1 MRRNDRVKKRWIV
14 CGVLSLLLL
23 ACALLP
29 FLHKNQSWQAEEDAV
44 WSEEQAGEKLLEQN
58 WTLSRGIY
66 RVTVDYQTDKT
77 LHYISG
83 RSAEHPERIGC
94 DEILLERKKD
104 AESFLV
110 WISGKTEDFQVYAR
124 YEGYGEFAISRV
136 QIEELTM
143 GKVHD
148 LVLALFGSGL
158 LFALT
163 WFCGNMAQLWREDRE
178 QFWVNLA
185 LGSTILLISIPIF
198 RPNLIE
204 GHDSGFHFMRI
215 EGLWRALTAGKFPVR
230 IQPFWLN
237 DYGYPVSVFYG
248 DILLYLPSLL
258 RPLGFSVQAVYEIF
272 EFAVNGAA
280 VLATYY
286 CLHQMTRDRRIAA
299 FGSALYAGSLYR
311 FANVYVRNAVGEYC
325 AMIFLPVVVYG
336 FWCILS
342 GEKDEKKKWLPLLVG
357 FSGLIQTHVIS
368 CEFAGL
374 FSVAL
379 CLIFIRRVFQKERFL
394 ALVKAAVG
402 TVLVNLW
409 FLVPFADYMLREH
422 VAANTVQQKDSFLEC
437 TISFGQLFAPF
448 VRWNASPNAIPA
460 RLGLGLLLGA
470 LLLAA
475 VLLRSVIGHRKE
487 RCFRLAGFAG
497 VCMGFAVAALLMT
510 TSLVPWVELK
520 QTALFMLTM
529 IQYPWRLMGFATVF
543 LICGICSA
551 ILYLRQSMGKRAALI
566 GMAVVT
572 AGTVL
577 STGYTMATFLQD
589 KESVCCYE
597 ERDATYYVSGGEYLP
612 SDVELSD
619 EAFQSREPKGEGIQI
634 SAWEKGCLEMQVTC
648 ENAEE
653 NENLLN
659 MPLLLYRGYVA
670 YDTETGEQFAM
681 MRTDSGMTA
690 VVLPAGYAG
699 TVEMRFREPW
709 YWRVSELVSLL
720 ALAGIIG
727 GAWKRKRKERK
738 RKENENR

>member
-14 CGVLSLLLL
+14 CAVLSLLLL
-23 ACALLP
+23 AGALFP
-29 FLHKNQSWQAEEDAV
+29 FLHENQSWQAAEQAV
-44 WSEEQAGEKLLEQN
+44 WSEKEAGERVLEQS
-58 WTLSRGIY
+58 WALDRGIY
-66 RVTVDYQTDKT
+66 RVTVDYQADKT

-83 RSAEHPERIGC
+83 RSAEQPERVGC

-110 WISGKTEDFQVYAR
+110 WVSGKVEDFQVYAR
-124 YEGYGEFAISRV
+124 YEGYGELAISQVR
-136 QIEELTM
+136 IEELTM

-148 LVLALFGSGL
+148 LVLALLASVL
-158 LFALT
+158 LFAAV
-163 WFCGNMAQLWREDRE
+163 WFCGSMKKLWREDRE

-185 LGSTILLISIPIF
+185 LGSVIFLISIPIF

-272 EFAVNGAA
+272 EFTVNAA
-280 VLATYY
+280 TVLVTYY
-286 CLHQMTRDRRIAA
+286 CLRQMTRDRRIAA

-336 FWCILS
+336 FWCILA
-342 GEKDEKKKWLPLLVG
+342 GEKDGKKKWLPLLVG
-357 FSGLIQTHVIS
+357 FSGLIETHVIS

-374 FSVAL
+374 FSVVL
-379 CLIFIRRVFQKERFL
+379 CLIFIRRVFQKQRFL
-394 ALVKAAVG
+394 ALVKAVVG
-402 TVLVNLW
+402 TVLLNLW

-422 VAANTVQQKDSFLEC
+422 VAANTVQQKDSVLEC
-437 TISFGQLFAPF
+437 TIPLGQLFAPF

-460 RLGLGLLLGA
+460 RLGLGLLLGGLLMVYVLIQCILARFA
-470 LLLAA
+470 L
-475 VLLRSVIGHRKE
+475 VPSGRKE
-487 RCFRLAGFAG
+487 GNSRGCGFVGVCLGFA
-497 VCMGFAVAALLMT
+497 AAALLMT

-520 QTALFMLTM
+520 QTVLSMLTM
-529 IQYPWRLMGFATVF
+529 LQYPWRLMGFATV
-543 LICGICSA
+543 LLVCGICGAVLCVSRNQGRR
-551 ILYLRQSMGKRAALI
+551 IALLC
-566 GMAVVT
+566 MAVVM
-572 AGTVL
+572 AGTIL
-577 STGYTMATFLQD
+577 STGYTMATFLQE
-589 KESVCCYE
+589 KESIRCYE

-619 EAFQSREPKGEGIQI
+619 EAFQSREPFGDGIQI
-634 SAWEKGCLEMQVTC
+634 SDWKKGCLEVQVTC
-648 ENAEE
+648 ENTEE
-653 NENLLN
+653 KENLLN
-659 MPLLLYRGYVA
+659 VPLLLYRGYEA

-681 MRTDSGMTA
+681 TRTDSGMTA
-690 VVLPAGYAG
+690 IVLPAGYVG
-699 TVEMRFREPW
+699 TLEMRFREPW
-709 YWRVSELVSLL
+709 YWRAAEVLSLL
-720 ALAGIIG
+720 ALAGIVLCV
-727 GAWKRKRKERK
+727 RYERK
-738 RKENENR
+738 RK